1 VGFVVT
7 VFSSSESESEG
18 EKLILVSTFLL
29 LVVEEKWRRMVLLKL
44 REFEENSE
52 VENNLEHWRRLVLDL
67 KVEMKAREIVY
78 EAID

>member
-1 VGFVVT
+1 
-7 VFSSSESESEG
+7 
-18 EKLILVSTFLL
+18 
-29 LVVEEKWRRMVLLKL
+29 MVLLKL